1 MYKGWY
7 DADASLYPKQAG
19 NRYYYDQKT
28 GLMAKGWLNIDEQT
42 TISMKS
48 QDVEHHLVHLE
59 AGEVPIE
66 RNYKMEKFVATPEE
80 WFHAMG
86 ER

>member
-1 MYKGWY
+1 
-7 DADASLYPKQAG
+7 
-19 NRYYYDQKT
+19 
-28 GLMAKGWLNIDEQT
+28 MA
-42 TISMKS
+42 
-48 QDVEHHLVHLE
+48 HLE

-66 RNYKMEKFVATPEE
+66 RNYKMEKLVATPEE